1 MRPYVFAI
9 VLTILAIPGYAQ
21 RSTATIAG
29 SVQDQSGSPVP
40 DATILVRNTATGAER
55 EARSNEEGLYTIT
68 ALPAGP
74 YSVSVKREGFQS
86 FSYHPS
92 FCKWISRPR

>member
-1 MRPYVFAI
+1 MRLNILLVLLTAFA
-9 VLTILAIPGYAQ
+9 LPCFSQ

-40 DATILVRNTATGAER
+40 DASVTARNTATGVER
-55 EARSNEEGLYTIT
+55 ETRSNQDGFYTIT

-74 YSVSVKREGFQS
+74 YSVVVKREGFQS
-86 FSYHPS
+86 YSIPS
-92 FCKWISRPR
+92 VVLQVDNRLR